1 MSDEENMNAPQTP
14 FAVEVAL
21 RWGDQDS
28 LGHINNV
35 QIARVVEEAR
45 IRAMNTWFGGGKGTF
60 WAVLARQ
67 EIEFVSIL
75 HYDPKPVQVQVW
87 ITRIGTSS
95 FDFGCRVLAP
105 TGEVAALTE
114 TTLAALDPKAGAT
127 VPLPDAAVR
136 GLREH
141 VGDPVPFRRRR

>member
-1 MSDEENMNAPQTP
+1 MKAPQTP

-45 IRAMNTWFGGGKGTF
+45 VRAMNAWFGRGRDTF

-67 EIEFVSIL
+67 EIEFVNIL
-75 HYDPKPVQVQVW
+75 HYDSKPAQVQVW

-105 TGEVAALTE
+105 TGEVAVLAE
-114 TTLAALDPKAGAT
+114 TTLAVLDPKAGTT
-127 VPLPDAAVR
+127 VPLADAAVR

-141 VGDPVPFRRRR
+141 LGEPVPFRRRR